1 MKKIRVVLADDYR
14 LFRDGLRRLLELES
28 DITVLGEAGDG
39 LEALRVVREKV
50 PDVLLLDIDIPKL
63 DGVQIVRELSCT
75 TRGLE
80 YVAIAPSADE
90 ERLTALSAAG
100 VRGYVLKSSGVS
112 ELVSALRSV
121 ARGDPYVDPKVT
133 GDFLINLHCSR
144 EERYLL
150 EELTPKEREVLYW
163 ISQGMNNADIA
174 GRMVLSEKTVK
185 NHVSHI
191 LRKLELKDRTQA
203 AVMAWRTGLAQAAPL
218 ANY

>member
-39 LEALRVVREKV
+39 LEALRVVREKA

-80 YVAIAPSADE
+80 YVAIAPSVDE

-133 GDFLINLHCSR
+133 GDFLVNLHCSR